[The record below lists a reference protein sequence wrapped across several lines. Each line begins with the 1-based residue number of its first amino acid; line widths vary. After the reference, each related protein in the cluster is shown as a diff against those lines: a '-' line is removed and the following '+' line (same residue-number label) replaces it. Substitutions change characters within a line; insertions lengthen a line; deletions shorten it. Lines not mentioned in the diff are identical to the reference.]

1 MRITAIFTLMALAT
15 YTRGST
21 TASPTYTTTASPTST
36 TTATPTS
43 TITSARRLPDEV
55 SPEDLQMLLRLLML
69 RGDNV
74 FGFTSNTRRPPRDA
88 PQWVVDYFDRIAQ
101 IATSPEHVITV
112 PRIENQVRVIGQ
124 EIYRSHG
131 HEGMVAV
138 CEYNRQYKAYIERAW
153 DGIGRWLA

>member
-1 MRITAIFTLMALAT
+1 MRTVPFITFFALVSHSLA
-15 YTRGST
+15 ST
-21 TASPTYTTTASPTST
+21 TRRPESSTRTTTAPAST
-36 TTATPTS
+36 TTPSPAQ
-43 TITSARRLPDEV
+43 DEISV
-55 SPEDLQMLLRLLML
+55 EEMQMLLRLLML
-69 RGDNV
+69 RGDNI
-74 FGFTSNTRRPPRDA
+74 FGFSSAPRRPAREA
-88 PQWVVDYFDRIAQ
+88 PEWVVGYFNRISQ

-124 EIYRSHG
+124 EIYDAHG